1 MCLVCFFLTWMDV
14 GKKNKIQQYIMTT
27 NPTFGNSAF
36 SQPMFIILN
45 LAVGGNLYD
54 PFLFLFEK

>member
-1 MCLVCFFLTWMDV
+1 MDV